1 MAHPIDELQKLATE
15 WNIDLFSE
23 EFSVKIDEKNVYPIN
38 RDKFYYPKI
47 KDLPKID
54 FTKVDKEA
62 DCIYM
67 CGNSLG
73 LQPKMAKVLVDKE
86 FDKWAKIGVHGHL
99 EGDLPWATC
108 EDVIR
113 PSMAKVVGART
124 EEVNLMNFLT
134 VNLHLMMIS
143 FYQPTKTRFKILLE
157 DKAFPSDHYA
167 VESQIKLHNL
177 DPKDCMVL
185 IKPREGETFF
195 RTEDIEKSIAEQGE
209 SLALVILSGIQYFTG
224 QFFDIQ
230 TITAAGHKQG
240 AYVGWDLA
248 HAVGNCELKL
258 HEWDADFAV
267 WCTYKYLN
275 GGAGSIG
282 GMFLHDKHFANISKF
297 KKLDGWWSHNYPTR
311 FKMSNKMEY
320 APGALAYGLS
330 NVSMLLTSCLKASL
344 DIFEEVGISNLR
356 KRSMVLTAYFEAK
369 LNKLMKEDKSSSDL
383 FDYITPTNPNER
395 GSQLS
400 VRFKN
405 DILQV
410 FNELEKR
417 GVVCD
422 YREPDVL
429 RFAPTA
435 LYNSFNDVH
444 RFVATLKECVEVV
457 GHKSI

>member
-157 DKAFPSDHYA
+157 DKAFPSDH
-167 VESQIKLHNL
+167 VNL
-177 DPKDCMVL
+177 F
-185 IKPREGETFF
+185 ENY
-195 RTEDIEKSIAEQGE
+195 
-209 SLALVILSGIQYFTG
+209 YF
-224 QFFDIQ
+224 
-230 TITAAGHKQG
+230 
-240 AYVGWDLA
+240 
-248 HAVGNCELKL
+248 
-258 HEWDADFAV
+258 
-267 WCTYKYLN
+267 
-275 GGAGSIG
+275 
-282 GMFLHDKHFANISKF
+282 
-297 KKLDGWWSHNYPTR
+297 
-311 FKMSNKMEY
+311 
-320 APGALAYGLS
+320 
-330 NVSMLLTSCLKASL
+330 
-344 DIFEEVGISNLR
+344 
-356 KRSMVLTAYFEAK
+356 
-369 LNKLMKEDKSSSDL
+369 
-383 FDYITPTNPNER
+383 
-395 GSQLS
+395 
-400 VRFKN
+400 
-405 DILQV
+405 
-410 FNELEKR
+410 
-417 GVVCD
+417 
-422 YREPDVL
+422 
-429 RFAPTA
+429 
-435 LYNSFNDVH
+435 
-444 RFVATLKECVEVV
+444 
-457 GHKSI
+457 